1 VSPHP
6 YRARKR
12 FGQHFL
18 HDAAVVER
26 ILDSLDL
33 QPGLTV
39 FEIGPGRG
47 ALTVPLLQRLPSLHV
62 IEIDRNLA
70 SDLQARYGA
79 DGRLTVHCADVLKF
93 DFCGAATGRLLVVG
107 NLPYNISTPLLFHL
121 LDHLDC
127 IAQMVFMLQ
136 KEVAHRLSA
145 EPGGRDYGRLSV
157 MIQSRCAVQ
166 FLFSVPPAA
175 FTPPP
180 RVESAVV
187 RLTPAAETAPLIK
200 DRRLF
205 ADIVRTAFCHR
216 RKTLRNALKGVVEEG
231 IFENLGISAQN
242 RPEDLPVSAYA
253 DLANALAAHKHSHD
267 R

>member
-6 YRARKR
+6 YRTRKR

-18 HDAAVVER
+18 RDAAVVEH

-62 IEIDRNLA
+62 IEVDRDLA
-70 SDLQARYGA
+70 ADLQNRYGT
-79 DGRLTVHCADVLKF
+79 DGRLTVHCTDVLKF
-93 DFCGAATGRLLVVG
+93 DFCGAAQGRLLVLG

-121 LDHLDC
+121 LEHLDC

-136 KEVAHRLSA
+136 KEVAQRLCA

-166 FLFSVPPAA
+166 FLFDVPPAA

-187 RLTPAAETAPLIK
+187 RLIPAAQSAPVIK
-200 DRRLF
+200 DRALF
-205 ADIVRTAFCHR
+205 AEIVRTAFSHR
-216 RKTLRNALKGVVEEG
+216 RKTLRNALKGIVDETM
-231 IFENLGISAQN
+231 FENLGINSQI

-253 DLANALAAHKHSHD
+253 NLANALAAHRHSHH

>member
-1 VSPHP
+1 MTPHP

-18 HDAAVVER
+18 HDEAVVDR

-33 QPGLTV
+33 ESGLTV
-39 FEIGPGRG
+39 IEIGPGRG
-47 ALTVPLLQRLPSLHV
+47 ALTVPLLQRLPALHV
-62 IEIDRNLA
+62 IEIDRDLA
-70 SDLQARYGA
+70 ADLQARYGA
-79 DGRLTVHCADVLKF
+79 DGRLTVHCVDALKF
-93 DFCGAATGRLLVVG
+93 DFCGAASGRLLVVG

-121 LDHLDC
+121 LDHLQC

-136 KEVAHRLSA
+136 REVARRLCA

-166 FLFSVPPAA
+166 SLFNVPPGA

-180 RVESAVV
+180 RVESSVV
-187 RLTPAAETAPLIK
+187 RLTPAAAIPAIV
-200 DRRLF
+200 DRGVF
-205 ADIVRTAFCHR
+205 DSIVRTAFSHR
-216 RKTLRNALKGVVEEG
+216 RKTLRNALKGVIDEALLAE
-231 IFENLGISAQN
+231 LGIPAQN

-253 DLANALAAHKHSHD
+253 ALANAKAAQE
-267 R
+267 

>member
-1 VSPHP
+1 VPPHP

-18 HDAAVVER
+18 RDAAVVDR

-47 ALTVPLLQRLPSLHV
+47 ALTVPLLRRLPSLHV
-62 IEIDRNLA
+62 IEIDRDLA
-70 SDLQARYGA
+70 ADLQARYGA
-79 DGRLTVHCADVLKF
+79 DGRLTVHCVDVLKF
-93 DFCGAATGRLLVVG
+93 DFCGAVQGRLLVLG

-136 KEVAHRLSA
+136 KEVAQRLCA
-145 EPGGRDYGRLSV
+145 QPGGRDYGRLSV

-166 FLFSVPPAA
+166 SLFNVPAGA

-187 RLTPAAETAPLIK
+187 RLTPAAGAAPVIQ
-200 DRRLF
+200 DRGLF
-205 ADIVRTAFCHR
+205 ADIVRTAFSHR
-216 RKTLRNALKGVVEEG
+216 RKTLRNALKGVVDEAMLAD
-231 IFENLGISAQN
+231 LGISAQN
-242 RPEDLPVSAYA
+242 RPEDLPVTAYA
-253 DLANALAAHKHSHD
+253 DLANALAARRHSRH